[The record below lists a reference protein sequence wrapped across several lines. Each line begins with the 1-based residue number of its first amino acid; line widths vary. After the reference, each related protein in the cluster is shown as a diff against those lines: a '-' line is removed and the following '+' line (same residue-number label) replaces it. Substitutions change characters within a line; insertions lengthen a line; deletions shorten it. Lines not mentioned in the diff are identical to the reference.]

1 MEKQSWMESDY
12 KSSLVDA
19 IIAQEDKSGCW
30 NVLTSDD
37 PHFAHRKLRT
47 RLASRL
53 SVFWAGLLLERRCST
68 KRR

>member
-19 IIAQEDKSGCW
+19 IIAHEDKSGCW

-47 RLASRL
+47 RLASHVKRIL
-53 SVFWAGLLLERRCST
+53 SGVVA
-68 KRR
+68 